1 MRVLVIGSGGR
12 EHALAWKISQ
22 SKKVEK
28 IFCAP
33 GNGGIKEI
41 AEIVNIKADDVASLL
56 KFAQEERVDLTVTGP
71 ETTLVK
77 GIANEFTK
85 QGLKIFG
92 PVKELAMLEGS
103 KVFAKEAMKKFGV
116 PTADF
121 KVFTD
126 SGEAKKYLRKK
137 GAPIVV
143 KADGLAAGKGVI
155 VAYSVEEAEAA
166 IDDMLVKKIFGSAG
180 DRLILEDCLEGEEA
194 SILVFSDGKI
204 IAPIVS
210 SQDHKRIFDNDK
222 GPNTG
227 GMGAYSPA
235 PVVSGRLFD
244 EIIKK
249 VFTPIISGFAK
260 EGKFYKGVL
269 YGGIMITGKGPMVL
283 EFNVR
288 FGDPETQ
295 AILPRLKSD
304 LVDVMSACID
314 GNLDKME
321 LEWDKRACLCIVA
334 ASKGYP
340 GVYEKHKR
348 ISGLEDVANIKDS
361 VVFHAGTSSENGK
374 IFTSGGRV
382 LGVTVLGKDIK
393 SAKDSAYRALDK
405 IKFDGMHYRRDIGD
419 KAIKTLNTKL

>member
-1 MRVLVIGSGGR
+1 MKVLVVGSGGR
-12 EHALAWKISQ
+12 EHALVWKIAQ
-22 SKKVEK
+22 SKKVDK

-41 AEIVNIKADDVASLL
+41 AELIDIKADDVDGLL
-56 KFAQEERVDLTVTGP
+56 RFAKGNKIDLTVAGP
-71 ETTLVK
+71 EIPLVD
-77 GIANEFTK
+77 GIVDEFTK
-85 QGLKIFG
+85 NGLKIFG
-92 PVKELAMLEGS
+92 PTKELAMLEGS
-103 KVFAKEAMKKFGV
+103 KVFAKETLKKFNV

-126 SGEAKKYLRKK
+126 ASNAKEYLKKK

-155 VAYSVEEAEAA
+155 VAETIEEAEKA
-166 IDDMLVKKIFGSAG
+166 IDDILVKKIFGIAG
-180 DRLILEDCLEGEEA
+180 DKIILEDCLEGEEA
-194 SILVFSDGKI
+194 SILVFSDGKNI
-204 IAPIVS
+204 VPLVS

-222 GPNTG
+222 GSNTG

-244 EIIKK
+244 EIIQK
-249 VFTPIISGFAK
+249 VFTPIIRGFAK

-295 AILPRLKSD
+295 AIIPRLKSD
-304 LVDVMSACID
+304 LVEIMLACID
-314 GNLDKME
+314 GDLDKME
-321 LEWDKRACLCIVA
+321 LEWDKRACLCVVA

-340 GVYEKHKR
+340 GSYENHKE
-348 ISGLEDVANIKDS
+348 IKGLLDASKIKDS

-382 LGVTVLGKDIK
+382 LGVTGLGKDIK
-393 SAKDSAYRALDK
+393 SARDITYKAISK
-405 IKFDGMHYRRDIGD
+405 IKFDGIYYRNDIGY
-419 KAIKTLNTKL
+419 KAIGRQ